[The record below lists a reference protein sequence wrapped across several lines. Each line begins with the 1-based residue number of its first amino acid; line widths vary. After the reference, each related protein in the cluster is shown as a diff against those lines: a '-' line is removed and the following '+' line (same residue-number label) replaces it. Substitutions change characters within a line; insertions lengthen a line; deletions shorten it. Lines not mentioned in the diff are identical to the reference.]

1 MHHAM
6 LVKSSMKPHANASL
20 YRVLRVNHHRTH
32 QVLVLILLS
41 SLLILQVFMARE
53 TRKDIFQHTSQHIG
67 QLASHQGD
75 QSRGVISMMMMMM
88 NGKELF
94 DRVFSQVLFLIF
106 DISKDG

>member
-6 LVKSSMKPHANASL
+6 IVKSSMKLHANASL
-20 YRVLRVNHHRTH
+20 CPVLRVNHPHTH

-106 DISKDG
+106 DILNDG